1 MIDIVRLLL
10 ERGEEAK
17 GEDITMRQCQLRYVL
32 LCVYIDA
39 VESYNDGAARADMN
53 PSQCNSTLAI
63 GITLSF
69 GGVMS

>member
-1 MIDIVRLLL
+1 
-10 ERGEEAK
+10 
-17 GEDITMRQCQLRYVL
+17 MRQCQLRYVL

-39 VESYNDGAARADMN
+39 VESYNGATRTDMN

>member
-1 MIDIVRLLL
+1 
-10 ERGEEAK
+10 
-17 GEDITMRQCQLRYVL
+17 MRQCQLRYVL

-39 VESYNDGAARADMN
+39 VESYNDGAARTDMN